1 MNNNDKELLQRAKKI
16 LKLKSN
22 GDIAEAIGNKRDNA
36 INWSNRGIPE
46 IARIKIIQMINQKE
60 NECNF
65 ETIIELKKYF
75 EMLSRE
81 EQEMYLAEI
90 KARALR
96 KTIK

>member
-46 IARIKIIQMINQKE
+46 IA
-60 NECNF
+60 
-65 ETIIELKKYF
+65 
-75 EMLSRE
+75 
-81 EQEMYLAEI
+81 
-90 KARALR
+90 
-96 KTIK
+96 

>member
-1 MNNNDKELLQRAKKI
+1 
-16 LKLKSN
+16 
-22 GDIAEAIGNKRDNA
+22 
-36 INWSNRGIPE
+36 
-46 IARIKIIQMINQKE
+46 MINQKE

-81 EQEMYLAEI
+81 ELEMYLAEI

-96 KTIK
+96 KTIKQENLWQNF